1 MKQSSFLKKVSSYQ
15 KKEITE
21 HIIYKKLS
29 LKQKPEN
36 NKKILERISND
47 ELNHYNIWKDFTKKE
62 FKPSWVKVLFFL
74 LICKIFGLTF
84 GIKLLEKGEEKAEKQ
99 YKTIIEHF
107 PQAEKIMK
115 EENEHE
121 EELIK
126 LIDEDR
132 LRYVGSIV
140 LGLNDALVELTGSL
154 AGLTFALQKSS
165 LVAVSGLIVGISAS
179 LSMSASEYL
188 STQAEEGE
196 RSPLKASIYTGLAY
210 VITVFFLVFPFFL
223 ISNPFIAL
231 SFSILFAVFVIAFF
245 NFYLTV
251 AKDKPFF
258 KPFLEMILISLSV
271 AAVSFVIGYFARIII
286 GVEI

>member
-1 MKQSSFLKKVSSYQ
+1 MKQSSFLKKISSYQ

-21 HIIYKKLS
+21 HLIYKKLA
-29 LKQKPEN
+29 LKQKNEN
-36 NKKILERISND
+36 NKKILERISKD
-47 ELNHYNIWKDFTKKE
+47 ELRHYNVWKDFTKKE
-62 FKPSWVKVLFFL
+62 FKPSLTKVLFFL
-74 LICKIFGLTF
+74 LICRIFGLTF
-84 GIKLLEKGEEKAEKQ
+84 GIKLLEKGEEEAEKQ
-99 YKTIIEHF
+99 YRTIIEHF

-188 STQAEEGE
+188 STKAEEGE

-210 VITVFFLVFPFFL
+210 VITVFLLVFPFFL

>member
-1 MKQSSFLKKVSSYQ
+1 MKQSSFLKKISSYQ

-21 HIIYKKLS
+21 HLIYKKLA
-29 LKQKPEN
+29 LKQKNEN
-36 NKKILERISND
+36 NKKILERISKD
-47 ELNHYNIWKDFTKKE
+47 ELRHYNVWKDFTKKE
-62 FKPSWVKVLFFL
+62 FKPSLTKVLFFL

-84 GIKLLEKGEEKAEKQ
+84 GIKLLEKGEEEAEKQ
-99 YKTIIEHF
+99 YRTIIEHF

-188 STQAEEGE
+188 STKAEEGE

-210 VITVFFLVFPFFL
+210 VITVFLLVFPFFL